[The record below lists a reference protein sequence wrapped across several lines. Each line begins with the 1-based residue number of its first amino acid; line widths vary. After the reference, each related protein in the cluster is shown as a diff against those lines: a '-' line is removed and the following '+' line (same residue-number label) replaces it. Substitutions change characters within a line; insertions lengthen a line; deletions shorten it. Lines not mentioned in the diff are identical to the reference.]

1 MLGQPFSL
9 VGSVLATEH
18 VICADIDHA
27 VSDLSCVNRSCVNRS
42 CVNRSCVNRSCVNR
56 EVGLGSHFPS
66 QSSPDSNK
74 PMDVKHHERTKKR
87 SELLLYTQTV

>member
-18 VICADIDHA
+18 VICADTDHA
-27 VSDLSCVNRSCVNRS
+27 VSDLSCVNRI

-66 QSSPDSNK
+66 QSSPVSNK
-74 PMDVKHHERTKKR
+74 PYGSDGRKAP
-87 SELLLYTQTV
+87 

>member
-27 VSDLSCVNRSCVNRS
+27 VSDL
-42 CVNRSCVNRSCVNR
+42 SCVNRSCVNR